1 MHLGIRGL
9 LAFGLA
15 GLLAT
20 AGAVAAMLVG
30 HFLEQETSDQVERQQ
45 RLRALEV
52 AARLELVCRSDAA
65 ACDAAARSVERRG
78 DDELHELTVLDGG
91 LGLRGG
97 APLPCAQRD
106 PLVAAAFQARHP
118 QSERRAAGPATCA
131 AVPDAERH
139 VIVIPFEGSGRERL
153 VARFGFDRAH
163 LRATVATR
171 QRTVLLALLADFA
184 AVLLFGIYLV
194 GRAVVQPVR
203 ALTHLT
209 DRIVE
214 RGLEA
219 APDPRAAVAR
229 GPDELQR
236 LGRAYGA
243 MLDRLRAQDVELRD
257 RLAELTAARD
267 DLVRSEK
274 LATVGRLSAGIAHEV
289 GNPLTAVLGFVE
301 FLRDPRT
308 EDPALRRDL
317 LERTERELHRIRA
330 TIRELLDFSRP
341 QPARPR
347 AVVVAEAVE
356 GALGLVRYQP
366 RFKTLSVT
374 VAAGVARAPAVE
386 VDPDRL
392 RQVLVNLLLNAADA
406 LSGTG
411 TVSLDA
417 GADADGPWLRVSDDG
432 PGIPPEARARVFDP
446 FVSTKPAGEGTGLGL
461 AICQRLIEEA
471 GGRISV
477 AENENGRGACFEI
490 RLPAAASVG

>member
-1 MHLGIRGL
+1 MHLGIRGM
-9 LAFGLA
+9 LAIGLA

-20 AGAVAAMLVG
+20 AGVVAAMLVG
-30 HFLEQETSDQVERQQ
+30 HFLEQETSEQVERQQ

-52 AARLELVCRSDAA
+52 AARLELSCRDGGP
-65 ACDAAARSVERRG
+65 ACEAAARAITGRAA
-78 DDELHELTVLDGG
+78 DELEELTLLDARLGFRGG
-91 LGLRGG
+91 L
-97 APLPCAQRD
+97 PLPCAQRD
-106 PLVAAAFQARHP
+106 PLVAAAFQARHL
-118 QSERRAAGPATCA
+118 QSELRPAGPTTCA
-131 AVPDAERH
+131 EVPDAERH
-139 VIVIPFEGSGRERL
+139 VVVVPFEGAGEERL
-153 VARFGFDRAH
+153 VARFGFDRADLH
-163 LRATVATR
+163 ATVATR
-171 QRTVLLALLADFA
+171 RRTVLLALLADFA

-194 GRAVVQPVR
+194 GRGVAKPLQ
-203 ALTHLT
+203 ALTRLT

-243 MLDRLRAQDVELRD
+243 MLDRLRTQDVELRD
-257 RLAELTAARD
+257 RLTELTAARD

-274 LATVGRLSAGIAHEV
+274 LATVGRLAAGIAHEV

-317 LERTERELHRIRA
+317 LERTDRELHRIRA

-341 QPARPR
+341 QAARPR
-347 AVVVAEAVE
+347 AVNVAEAVE
-356 GALGLVRYQP
+356 AALGLVRYQP
-366 RFKTLSVT
+366 RFKTLNVVVT
-374 VAAGVARAPAVE
+374 PAVATAPPVT

-406 LSGTG
+406 LSGQG
-411 TVSLDA
+411 TVVLDA
-417 GADADGPWLRVSDDG
+417 GAGENGPWLRVSDDG

-490 RLPAAASVG
+490 RLPAAALDG